1 MNSSASKNK
10 IFWALITLFIAG
22 SWLLTFSFVS
32 VWVAVSSGLST
43 AIAMVLIIDFAR
55 KQDDFDEFQDASLD
69 EKTSPID
76 AIDEQLRSAI
86 EPAKGEM
93 NQLPKIDDLLTTMAG
108 ASERRRIDGLVGKWA
123 ELAKQFNA
131 VKQHLDAQINEVIN
145 QSEDA
150 TDTIASSFKT
160 VINKATLQASQAMN
174 LLEGTQGATSDGS
187 PQSLQDFIRVSDE
200 RLNKMAD
207 EVMRVADLSVKMVR
221 DLDDVKDRTQAI
233 DGFLLD
239 VGKLA
244 DQTSLLALNADIEAS
259 RAGEAGR
266 GFGIVA
272 QEVRRLSKRSNVFSH
287 EIRNHL
293 RMVKNGLNATY
304 SNMQTLT
311 SKDMAHAN
319 NIKNE
324 IMTLTKTLEDKNR
337 EVAETVSDI
346 NTISKEIA
354 QDVQNVVISLQF
366 HDIISQ
372 KLNSI
377 AAPMDNL
384 ASEIDLLTNETHS
397 LGLADSWNN
406 NLAMQNQQKK
416 SATNGSPQPA
426 SNNDGVSKDNAVP
439 NSGPNVEL
447 F

>member
-1 MNSSASKNK
+1 MNSNTSKNK
-10 IFWALITLFIAG
+10 IFWLLVTLFIAG
-22 SWLLTFSFVS
+22 SWLLTVSFVS
-32 VWVAVSSGLST
+32 VWVAVSSGLSA
-43 AIAMVLIIDFAR
+43 AIAMVLILDFSR
-55 KQDDFDEFQDASLD
+55 KQDNFDEFQDASLD

-86 EPAKGEM
+86 EPAKNDI

-108 ASERRRIDGLVGKWA
+108 VSERRRIDGLIRKWA
-123 ELAKQFNA
+123 ELAKQFDA
-131 VKQHLDAQINEVIN
+131 VKHHLEAKISEVIA
-145 QSEDA
+145 QSEKA

-187 PQSLQDFIRVSDE
+187 PQSLQDFIRVSDV

-207 EVMRVADLSVKMVR
+207 EVIRVADLSVKMVR

-233 DGFLLD
+233 DGFMLD

-319 NIKNE
+319 NIKND
-324 IMTLTKTLEDKNR
+324 IMMLTKTLEDKNR

-346 NTISKEIA
+346 NNISKEIA

-377 AAPMDNL
+377 TTPMDNL
-384 ASEIDLLTNETHS
+384 ATEFDLLTNETNN
-397 LGLADSWNN
+397 LGLTSNWNKD
-406 NLAMQNQQKK
+406 LPMQNQQKI
-416 SATNGSPQPA
+416 SATNGKALPSI
-426 SNNDGVSKDNAVP
+426 NNDAVSKDNSVP
-439 NSGPNVEL
+439 DSGPNVEL